1 MTERENK
8 VKIQVPKIVGE
19 GTFEG
24 FVETDIEAP
33 KDFPFFIIEDVDFKV
48 KVKDEKVKL
57 VPGCD
62 DKGRV
67 IFNADVKKNI
77 TYKAVECVE
86 ENDGC
91 DEKKCCEEIGKEVNG
106 PIRHVTVT
114 REFGGFIEICGDI
127 KKGDKVEVLKAFI
140 KGSKEELRCPVE
152 VPKYYPGKPPKAAE
166 YEEKKPTPPPMKHE
180 TVTAFKK
187 VHEKMI
193 LVVKVKV
200 VRMKHIEV
208 KAEHCDYKPE
218 NCNHK
223 KDECED

>member
-1 MTERENK
+1 MVEC
-8 VKIQVPKIVGE
+8 
-19 GTFEG
+19 
-24 FVETDIEAP
+24 FVFLRP
-33 KDFPFFIIEDVDFKV
+33 LGLRL
-48 KVKDEKVKL
+48 KL
-57 VPGCD
+57 IPGCD
-62 DKGRV
+62 GKGHV

-91 DEKKCCEEIGKEVNG
+91 YDKKCCEEIGKEVNG

-114 REFGGFIEICGDI
+114 REFGGFIEICGNV

-152 VPKYYPGKPPKAAE
+152 VPKYYPGPPAKGVE
-166 YEEKKPTPPPMKHE
+166 DLKLPPPPPMKKE
-180 TVTAFKK
+180 TVTAYKK

-208 KAEHCDYKPE
+208 KAEHCDYRPE
-218 NCNHK
+218 PCDHK
-223 KDECED
+223 EEKCDD